1 MFTHRM
7 SLLILVPVLVL
18 ATACGGVAR
27 RQEARQST
35 VATAPVTHQ
44 DTAVYYGQVSSI
56 EVVDGKSSGAGGAV
70 LGAVLGGVIGRQI
83 GNGTGRDVA
92 TGLGVVGGALIGRNI
107 QKRKESDIYR
117 VIVRLDNGGT
127 RSFDY
132 QRIDDLGVGDRIKIE
147 GGQLVRL

>member
-1 MFTHRM
+1 MLTHRLT
-7 SLLILVPVLVL
+7 LLVIVPVLVL
-18 ATACGGVAR
+18 MTACGGVAR

-35 VATAPVTHQ
+35 VPQAPASST
-44 DTAVYYGQVSSI
+44 DTAVYYGRVSSI

-83 GNGTGRDVA
+83 GSGTGRDVA
-92 TGLGVVGGALIGRNI
+92 TGVGIVGGALIGRNI
-107 QKRKESDIYR
+107 QKRQASDIYR
-117 VIVRLDNGGT
+117 VVVTLDNGGT

-132 QRIDDLGVGDRIKIE
+132 QRIDDLGVGDRIKVE